1 MDFSS
6 GTDRVQIDPM
16 RKVKMKFISTL
27 QLTPRWL
34 TRREQ
39 SRLLDV
45 LKMEKKQESASHK
58 WKPLRDLAVI

>member
-6 GTDRVQIDPM
+6 GTDRVQTDPI
-16 RKVKMKFISTL
+16 RKVKMKFHLYLATNS
-27 QLTPRWL
+27 RCL
-34 TRREQ
+34 TRRGQ

-58 WKPLRDLAVI
+58 WK